1 MLFIDGEALV
11 AYRLPTRII
20 LRAMGTDDAHRI
32 RFKDRGMCSS
42 FLQAMEKI
50 GYQKREI
57 STNGIMVEFMFD
69 KPRSPQPLT
78 RTDETVGSFKETVNV
93 SAINSRKSQES
104 MDSGRISFWRSG
116 NEHLFSMRRSST

>member
-1 MLFIDGEALV
+1 MSYALYKNGRMLFIEWRSTGG
-11 AYRLPTRII
+11 LPASDRII
-20 LRAMGTDDAHRI
+20 LKPWELTMRIRI

-78 RTDETVGSFKETVNV
+78 RTDETVGSFKEHERICNH
-93 SAINSRKSQES
+93 IRK
-104 MDSGRISFWRSG
+104 
-116 NEHLFSMRRSST
+116 HRRVWTLAG